1 MSGILNSSLSGS
13 NSNLPESTSRP
24 FATSFAGQSAAPSPV
39 YNHSGTM
46 QGMQNMNGNFSVQN
60 MSSTLTARSAA
71 GNGAPSSGMQQP
83 IGSLSSGRYP
93 SNNIPVGLSQPGL
106 QISLGGSQGHPGIPN
121 RGGINIV
128 GNLAFTG
135 SIIGVSGARM
145 TSSMGNISIGGN
157 NGRNISSG
165 GMSVSGL
172 ASRLNMTANTGS
184 GNLAA
189 QGPNRYMG
197 ATPQVMSMLGNSYPS
212 AGGQLSQNQIQG
224 GNNFRSMGMLSDMN
238 SNENS
243 PFDMMNDF
251 PQLNGRPSSAGG
263 PQGQGSMR
271 KLGAAVS
278 SVVQQNQE
286 FSIQNEDFPALPGF
300 KGGNADYGMDLHQK
314 EQFHDS
320 SGSMMQSQ
328 HFPMGRSGGFSFSE
342 SYPSSRT
349 QQHQQQHAPLVSS
362 GGLSYTP
369 SKNQDLQL
377 HGSDL
382 FPSSHSPY
390 HSQVQSSGQPS
401 MGLRNSSNSVSGVGS
416 YDQLLQNFQQQ
427 PQNQSQFRLSQMPS
441 ASRLYRD
448 RNMKSTQVS
457 QASPDQYGL
466 LGLLSVIRISD
477 KPVSSLYLG
486 IDLTSLGLNLNAVE
500 NLHKTFGS
508 PWSDEPAKG
517 DPEYTVPEC
526 YYAKQPPVLQQSYF
540 KKFQL
545 ETLFYIFYSM
555 PRDEAQLYAANEL
568 YNRGWFFHRDLR
580 VWFFRMPNLEP
591 LAKTETYERGSYHC
605 FDSTTWET
613 VRKDNF
619 VLQYKSIESR
629 PVIPQH

>member
-13 NSNLPESTSRP
+13 NSNLPESPSRS

-93 SNNIPVGLSQPGL
+93 SNNIPVGLSQ
-106 QISLGGSQGHPGIPN
+106 ISHGGSQGHPGIPN
-121 RGGINIV
+121 RGGLVSPIL
-128 GNLAFTG
+128 GNA
-135 SIIGVSGARM
+135 GARM

-157 NGRNISSG
+157 SGRNINSG

-197 ATPQVMSMLGNSYPS
+197 GMLQQATPQVMSMLGNSYPS

-349 QQHQQQHAPLVSS
+349 QQHQQQHASSVSS

-369 SKNQDLQL
+369 SNNQDLQL

-401 MGLRNSSNSVSGVGS
+401 MGLRNSSNSVSGIGS

-448 RNMKSTQVS
+448 RNMKSTHVS

-568 YNRGWFFHRDLR
+568 YSRGWFFHRDLR